1 MNFKLITGL
10 LVTSMALTLVSCG
23 GEDKDSNQ
31 KKVTRKIEVTG
42 SSEMEFSPNEIYMT
56 FSLAEYFKSGKKIQ
70 LDKIKTDFEA
80 ACKKIGVKSDDIT
93 VSYYGGNERY
103 NYYWYYRRRNEPDF
117 MGSVSY
123 SVKVNSID
131 KLDKLVAELNEDA
144 LTNFHIEKTSH
155 SDIEKFRKE
164 VKTNAVLASKEK
176 AIYLARSVGEKIGET
191 LLIEEI
197 EFENPDYLGYRGY
210 GGYYTNNV
218 TLSNASM
225 SSYDN
230 QGSGGDSPG
239 FKKIKLRYEIKAAYR
254 LK

>member
-10 LVTSMALTLVSCG
+10 LLTSMALLLVSCG
-23 GEDKDSNQ
+23 GKDKDSNQ

-42 SSEMEFSPNEIYMT
+42 SSEIEISPNEIYMK
-56 FSLAEYFKSGKKIQ
+56 FSLAEYFKSGKKVE

-80 ACKKIGVKSDDIT
+80 ACKNVGVKSDDIT

-123 SVKVNSID
+123 SVKVSSID

-155 SDIEKFRKE
+155 SDIKKFRKE
-164 VKTNAVLASKEK
+164 VKTIAVLASKEK
-176 AIYLARSVGEKIGET
+176 AVYLAKSVGEEIGET
-191 LLIEEI
+191 LLIEEV
-197 EFENPDYLGYRGY
+197 EFENPEYLGYRGY
-210 GGYYTNNV
+210 GGYYSNNV
-218 TLSNASM
+218 TLSNASIT
-225 SSYDN
+225 SYDT
-230 QGSGGDSPG
+230 QSSGGDSPG

>member
-10 LVTSMALTLVSCG
+10 LVTSMALTLISCG

-42 SSEMEFSPNEIYMT
+42 SSEIEISPNEIYMA
-56 FSLAEYFKSGKKIQ
+56 FSLQEYFKNGKKMD

-155 SDIEKFRKE
+155 SDIERFRKE
-164 VKTNAVLASKEK
+164 VKRDAVLASKEK
-176 AIYLARSVGEKIGET
+176 ATYLAKSVGEEIGET
-191 LLIEEI
+191 LLIEEV
-197 EFENPDYLGYRGY
+197 EFENPEYLGYRGY
-210 GGYYTNNV
+210 GAQHSNYV
-218 TLSNASM
+218 ALSNGSL
-225 SSYDN
+225 SSYDI
-230 QGSGGDSPG
+230 QGSGDDSPG